1 MSAEKLIV
9 LIIEDNPADARLVKE
24 TLSESN
30 DIAYEFKYASMLSEG
45 LKMISEDRF
54 DLILLDLS
62 LPDSTGLDSIKGIIK
77 KIKDIPLI
85 ILTGTDDLNV
95 VTQALKMGVQ
105 DYLVKGQFDNLA
117 LSRSIRYSVERKKNE
132 RELRNSE
139 ERYRSIFENSV
150 IGIYQSTLEGKYI
163 EANLA
168 LVKMLGYDS
177 KEELLKLDIP
187 KRLYLSEKDRPNH
200 ENRNKPFIIQ
210 LKKKEGTTIWAEIS
224 SKTIYEN
231 GIPKYYQGV
240 VRDITEKI
248 GAEEN
253 LKQSY
258 IKIQETLNATI
269 KTISNIVE
277 TKDPYTAGH
286 QVRVARLCTAIAEK
300 LGFDKKKINAINI
313 AALIHDIGKIGVPA
327 SILSKPSRLSGIEF
341 EMVKTHSEIGYNII
355 KEIDFGFPIAEIIY
369 QHHERLNGS
378 GYPRGLKGSDIM
390 SEAKILAVADTVE
403 SMSTHRPYRPALGID
418 KALKELKEGRGVLY
432 DIDVVD
438 TCIGVFRENKF
449 NF

>member
-77 KIKDIPLI
+77 KIKDMPLI

-150 IGIYQSTLEGKYI
+150 IGIYQSTLEGKYT

-258 IKIQETLNATI
+258 IKIKETLNATI

-286 QVRVARLCTAIAEK
+286 QVRVARLCTAIAEE

-378 GYPRGLKGSDIM
+378 GYPGGLKGSDIM